1 MQTLS
6 TLKSVGC
13 THAAFR
19 RMCKAKGIAVTTVRA
34 ELAQRRV
41 HWKSLWGRAYM
52 ARRMEELCGR
62 ASGTAAKPLPEKARP
77 DAGKRAESHA
87 RIEPWLAAVKRA
99 ESHARIINGVEEP
112 KLLVDAGRPV
122 SGLVMNEFGAM
133 DLCVNGLAQA
143 HRTDSMQQSATCTAL
158 AEVRA
163 EQSALKQI
171 VETVPLPGDVNI
183 SDSEVVAMRCA
194 YDTKIAN
201 ALSGLCLAQ
210 GALAKAMCLLETIT
224 KKRTLV
230 QCWTVDNAE
239 ESATELDNL
248 LRELAV
254 CCERI
259 AKDIFTMCGS

>member
-1 MQTLS
+1 MGYKHMQTLS

-62 ASGTAAKPLPEKARP
+62 A
-77 DAGKRAESHA
+77 ESHA
-87 RIEPWLAAVKRA
+87 RIEPWLAAVNRA
-99 ESHARIINGVEEP
+99 ESHARIVNGVEEP

-171 VETVPLPGDVNI
+171 VETVTLPGYVNI

-201 ALSGLCLAQ
+201 AVSGLCLAQ

-230 QCWTVDNAE
+230 QCWTVDNSGE
-239 ESATELDNL
+239 VATELDNL